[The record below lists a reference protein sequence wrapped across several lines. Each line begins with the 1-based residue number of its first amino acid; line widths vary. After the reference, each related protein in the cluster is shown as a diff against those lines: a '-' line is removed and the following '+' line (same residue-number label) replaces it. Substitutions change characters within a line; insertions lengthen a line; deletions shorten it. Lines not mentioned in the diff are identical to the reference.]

1 MAGLSETVILLG
13 GGTASASAASNLR
26 HLGFD
31 GRVMLVS
38 EEDVPPYERP
48 PLSKEVLAGSMDAGD
63 ATIRSEE
70 WYRDNDIDLLLG
82 TRATSLDVDA
92 STVETDRAGTI
103 PYDHLLVA
111 TGGRARRLP
120 GFEGERILH
129 LRTRDDSE
137 ELARRLR
144 DGSRAVVLG
153 GGFIGCEVAATARRL
168 GVEVTIIEME
178 EQCLRAP
185 LGERYGRVMTEV
197 HRDEGCTLR
206 LGERVT
212 SVVET
217 PDGLAVTTDRGRL
230 ECEWLLVA
238 AGMIPNTGLA
248 CSTAIEVDGGIRV
261 DRHCR
266 TSVPNVYAAGDVAAG
281 QQPGGG
287 HARVEHHDNAMRQG
301 AVVARNIVGQNA
313 VDDTPH
319 WFWSDQYDLTIQ
331 SLGHFDPYAD
341 HTIRGSV
348 EDRAFSAFQLS
359 GAADDGGN
367 KIEAVLT
374 IGRPRDIFA
383 ARKLMRAGTAVT
395 ADQIADLSTDLRRV
409 GRTRRRR

>member
-1 MAGLSETVILLG
+1 MTGLSETVMLLG
-13 GGTASASAASNLR
+13 GGTASAAAASTLR

-31 GRVMLVS
+31 GRVVLVS
-38 EEDVPPYERP
+38 EEEAPPYERP
-48 PLSKEVLAGSMDAGD
+48 PLSKEVLAGSMRSGD
-63 ATIRSEE
+63 TTIRAEE
-70 WYRDNDIDLLLG
+70 WYRENDIELLLG
-82 TRATSLDVDA
+82 TRGVSIDVDSSA
-92 STVETDRAGTI
+92 IETDREGTV

-120 GFEGERILH
+120 GFEGDRILH

-144 DGSRAVVLG
+144 DSDRAVVLG
-153 GGFIGCEVAATARRL
+153 GGFIGCEVAATGRGL
-168 GVEVTIIEME
+168 GAEITIIEME

-185 LGERYGRVMTEV
+185 LGDRYGRVMTEV
-197 HRDEGCTLR
+197 HRDEGCVLR

-217 PDGLAVTTDRGRL
+217 SDGLAVTTDRGEL
-230 ECEWLLVA
+230 ECEWMLVA
-238 AGMIPNTGLA
+238 AGMIPNTEPA
-248 CSTAIEVDGGIRV
+248 HDTAIEVRGGIRV

-266 TSVPNVYAAGDVAAG
+266 TRVPNVYAAGDVAAA
-281 QQPGGG
+281 QQRDGR
-287 HARVEHHDNAMRQG
+287 HLRVEHHDNAMRQG
-301 AVVARNIVGQNA
+301 AVVARNILGQDA
-313 VDDTPH
+313 TDDSPH

-331 SLGHFDPYAD
+331 SLGHFDPYAR
-341 HTIRGSV
+341 HVIRGSV
-348 EDRAFSAFQLS
+348 EDRSFSAFQLS
-359 GAADDGGN
+359 GDEADAD

-395 ADQIADLSTDLRRV
+395 AAQVEDLSTDLRRI
-409 GRTRRRR
+409 GRKRRRR

>member
-1 MAGLSETVILLG
+1 MAGLSETVVLLG
-13 GGTASASAASNLR
+13 GGTASAAAASNLR

-31 GRVMLVS
+31 GRVVLVS

-48 PLSKEVLAGSMDAGD
+48 PLSKEVLAGSMASAD
-63 ATIRSEE
+63 ATIRTEE
-70 WYRDNDIDLLLG
+70 WYRDNDVDLVLG
-82 TRATSLDVDA
+82 TRAIAIDVDTSA
-92 STVETDRAGTI
+92 IETAGAGTI
-103 PYDHLLVA
+103 PYHHLLVA
-111 TGGRARRLP
+111 TGGRARRLR
-120 GFEGERILH
+120 GFEGDRILH
-129 LRTRDDSE
+129 LRTRGDSE
-137 ELARRLR
+137 KLARRLR

-153 GGFIGCEVAATARRL
+153 GGFIGCEVAATARGL

-185 LGERYGRVMTEV
+185 LGERYGRAITEI
-197 HRDEGCTLR
+197 HRDAGCTLR

-212 SVVET
+212 SVVEI
-217 PDGLAVTTDRGRL
+217 PDGLAVTTDRGRV

-238 AGMIPNTGLA
+238 AGMIPNTELA
-248 CSTAIEVDGGIRV
+248 HRTAIEVEGGIRV

-266 TSVPNVYAAGDVAAG
+266 TSVLNVYAAGDVASG

-287 HARVEHHDNAMRQG
+287 YLRVEHHDNAMRQG
-301 AVVARNIVGQNA
+301 AVVARNIVGEDA
-313 VDDTPH
+313 VDDSPH

-331 SLGHFDPYAD
+331 SLGHFDPHAR
-341 HTIRGSV
+341 HVIRGSI

-359 GAADDGGN
+359 DADGDTK

-383 ARKLMRAGTAVT
+383 VRKLMRAGTAVT
-395 ADQIADLSTDLRRV
+395 AEQVEDLSTDLRRI
-409 GRTRRRR
+409 GRPRRRR

>member
-1 MAGLSETVILLG
+1 MAGLYETVMLLG
-13 GGTASASAASNLR
+13 GGTASAAAASNLR

-31 GRVMLVS
+31 GRVILVS
-38 EEDVPPYERP
+38 DEDVPPYERP
-48 PLSKEVLAGSMDAGD
+48 PLSKEVLAGSMESGD

-70 WYRDNDIDLLLG
+70 WYRDNDIELVLG
-82 TRATSLDVDA
+82 ARATSIDVESSA
-92 STVETDRAGTI
+92 IETDRAGTI

-120 GFEGERILH
+120 GFEGDRILH
-129 LRTRDDSE
+129 LRTRSDSE
-137 ELARRLR
+137 KLARRLR

-153 GGFIGCEVAATARRL
+153 GGFIGCEVAATARGL
-168 GVEVTIIEME
+168 GAEVTIVEME

-185 LGERYGRVMTEV
+185 LGERYGRVMTEI

-212 SVVET
+212 KVVET

-230 ECEWLLVA
+230 ECEWMLVA
-238 AGMIPNTGLA
+238 AGMIPNTEPVHG
-248 CSTAIEVDGGIRV
+248 TMIEMDGGIRV

-266 TSVPNVYAAGDVAAG
+266 TSVPDVYAAGDVASAR
-281 QQPGGG
+281 QPGGG
-287 HARVEHHDNAMRQG
+287 YLRVEHHDNAMRQG
-301 AVVARNIVGQNA
+301 AVVARNILGQEA
-313 VDDTPH
+313 TDDTPH

-331 SLGHFDPYAD
+331 SLGHFDPYAP
-341 HTIRGSV
+341 HVIRGSV
-348 EDRAFSAFQLS
+348 EERSFSAFQLS
-359 GAADDGGN
+359 GSGADGD

-383 ARKLMRAGTAVT
+383 ARKLMRAGTPVT
-395 ADQIADLSTDLRRV
+395 AAQIEDPSTDLRRIS
-409 GRTRRRR
+409 RQRRRR